1 VFRGGHPQLNVSA
14 AYDAK
19 RRVATFSIDQ
29 KQPVDEQNPAFIF
42 DVEVGLS
49 PQLSVDRERR
59 IRVHVERV
67 HETVTIPLDFEP
79 KLVRFDPGA
88 YILGDV
94 TYQLGVDFA
103 VAALEADPSVVARI
117 RAARELAKDGSAA
130 ARSALARIFE
140 RDTFWGVLAE
150 TAHAVGDTRAPWA
163 RELLARSLSHP
174 HPKVRRAVADSIGSF
189 RDESVATGLIALAQY
204 DASYFV
210 QAAALHSLGKTRD
223 ARAFDVLR
231 EAVGRR
237 TWNGVVESGAAYGLG
252 ELADARATTLLVEA
266 AKLGK
271 DEALRRA
278 ALTALSR
285 HGELVD
291 SERRAAI
298 DAIAI
303 ALDDP
308 MFMVQRQAIHAAE
321 HLADRRFLHALDR
334 LSASAFDGRIRRDAA
349 EAAMRIRESQKVP
362 AQVTG
367 LRTDVDALREEQRK
381 IQEKI
386 EALSRP

>member
-1 VFRGGHPQLNVSA
+1 
-14 AYDAK
+14 
-19 RRVATFSIDQ
+19 
-29 KQPVDEQNPAFIF
+29 
-42 DVEVGLS
+42 
-49 PQLSVDRERR
+49 
-59 IRVHVERV
+59 
-67 HETVTIPLDFEP
+67 
-79 KLVRFDPGA
+79 
-88 YILGDV
+88 
-94 TYQLGVDFA
+94 
-103 VAALEADPSVVARI
+103 
-117 RAARELAKDGSAA
+117 
-130 ARSALARIFE
+130 
-140 RDTFWGVLAE
+140 
-150 TAHAVGDTRAPWA
+150 
-163 RELLARSLSHP
+163 
-174 HPKVRRAVADSIGSF
+174 
-189 RDESVATGLIALAQY
+189 
-204 DASYFV
+204 
-210 QAAALHSLGKTRD
+210 
-223 ARAFDVLR
+223 
-231 EAVGRR
+231 
-237 TWNGVVESGAAYGLG
+237 
-252 ELADARATTLLVEA
+252 LVEA